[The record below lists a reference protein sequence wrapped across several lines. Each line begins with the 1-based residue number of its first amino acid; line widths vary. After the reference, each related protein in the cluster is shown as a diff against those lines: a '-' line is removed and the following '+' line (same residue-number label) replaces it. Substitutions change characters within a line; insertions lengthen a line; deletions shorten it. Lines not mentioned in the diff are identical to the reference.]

1 MQYATSSPRWLL
13 RAVATSMCLI
23 LLPLLPFVAHADDD
37 PSPATTPST
46 ALLPAASAT
55 FPKSADAAK
64 PTESPTAANND
75 QAPPERV
82 GLVRTVSASVQ
93 SAADIVLKSAQDV
106 TDHALDLI
114 GVRYKFGGQTPDK
127 GLDCS
132 GLVKYVFEQVTGV
145 SMPRSA
151 REQAKVGE
159 KVDRDDLQPGDLVFF
174 NTRRA
179 AYSHV
184 GIYLGDNEFVHA
196 PRKKSSVKI
205 ANLDGHYWKK
215 RFNGARRL
223 IGIMPGMVSIEAAKA
238 VLKALPQSDDD
249 NDDQP

>member
-1 MQYATSSPRWLL
+1 MQYATFLSRRRVLV
-13 RAVATSMCLI
+13 RVGAAMMCLM
-23 LLPLLPFVAHADDD
+23 LLPLLPFAAHADDE
-37 PSPATTPST
+37 AA
-46 ALLPAASAT
+46 ALAKPAASVASTSPSAT
-55 FPKSADAAK
+55 ADSAV
-64 PTESPTAANND
+64 P
-75 QAPPERV
+75 APPPT
-82 GLVRTVSASVQ
+82 GLVGAMSAKMQ
-93 SAADIVLKSAQDV
+93 SAADVVLRSAQDV
-106 TDHALDLI
+106 TEHALDLI
-114 GVRYKFGGQTPDK
+114 GVRYKFGGQSPEK

-132 GLVKYVFEQVTGV
+132 GLVKYVFESVTGN
-145 SMPRSA
+145 SLPRSA

-159 KVDRDDLQPGDLVFF
+159 KVERDELQPGDLVFF

-184 GIYLGDNEFVHA
+184 GIYLGDNEFIHA

-205 ANLDGHYWKK
+205 ANLDGQYWKK

-249 NDDQP
+249 GDDDKAP

>member
-1 MQYATSSPRWLL
+1 ML
-13 RAVATSMCLI
+13 RAVATSMCLM
-23 LLPLLPFVAHADDD
+23 LLPLLPFAALADDD
-37 PSPATTPST
+37 PAPATM
-46 ALLPAASAT
+46 LPAATALPVPPAGVKPAEPT
-55 FPKSADAAK
+55 KPVALPKTDNAK
-64 PTESPTAANND
+64 VS
-75 QAPPERV
+75 PERI
-82 GLVRTVSASVQ
+82 GLVQTVSASVQ
-93 SAADIVLKSAQDV
+93 SAADVVLRSAQDV
-106 TDHALDLI
+106 TDQALDLI

-159 KVDRDDLQPGDLVFF
+159 KVDREDLQPGDLVFF

-179 AYSHV
+179 AFSHV

-196 PRKKSSVKI
+196 PRKKSSVKV
-205 ANLDGHYWKK
+205 ANIDGQYWKK

-238 VLKALPQSDDD
+238 VLKALPQSDDE